1 MSKLSHYWLPI
12 AAILLLTACG
22 TAAPTRAGVQ
32 QRTVTANE
40 FSFEPN
46 AFEVN
51 SGQPVEITFENK
63 GTVEHDFSIRDI
75 DLAEQPTTTG
85 DTHMSGGHMM
95 ADQPKVHVAAAA
107 GSRGTL
113 TFTPTKPGQYEFYC
127 TLAGHKEAGM
137 VGVLTV
143 KTS

>member
-1 MSKLSHYWLPI
+1 MSKLSRYWLPI
-12 AAILLLTACG
+12 AAIMLLTACG
-22 TAAPTRAGVQ
+22 TAAPTRAAVQ
-32 QRTVTANE
+32 QLTVTANE
-40 FSFEPN
+40 FSFGSN
-46 AFEVN
+46 ALEV
-51 SGQPVEITFENK
+51 SKGQPVEITFENK

-75 DLAEQPTTTG
+75 DLAEQPTATG

-127 TLAGHKEAGM
+127 TVAGHKEAGM

-143 KTS
+143 KGS